1 MKKLYAMALA
11 VCCLGSAFGQT
22 EVTLSVDMN
31 GQTVSPDGVHVAGN
45 FQGWNP
51 IATSMTDDDGDGVY
65 QYTFST
71 DTAAHYEFKFL
82 NGNEWA
88 SEEDVPNICQVELFG
103 NGNRYLDV
111 AEGDLSASY
120 EVCYGSC
127 AACGMTAV
135 LFRVDMSLEAGIS
148 PNGVHVAGD
157 FQGEVWDPAG
167 TPMDDADGDGIWTRF
182 IVFDASAITGDLGY
196 KYVNGNAWT
205 NPNENLSGDCSDG
218 TGNRVLVLDGANL
231 LTGVPGTNAAHCYN
245 SCGSCVAPTQVTFR
259 VDMTTQAAVSENGVH
274 IAGTFQGWNPGGT
287 ALTDDDGDGVWEVT
301 LGLQQ
306 GPIQF
311 KFVNG
316 NAWGGE
322 GAGNVDNESIN
333 GACAAAGSDNRF
345 LEIGADAIEYVV
357 CYNSCDPTCVA
368 NPDPADITFRVD
380 MSNESVAASG
390 VWVMGG
396 FTSPQWQAGAIQL
409 TDDDG
414 DGTYET
420 TYTVDGGAEVVFKFV
435 NGDPTVGTNGTDF
448 FEESGIYDI
457 TDPVTGEPVTTNFQE
472 QLCGVPNPFGA
483 FNRLHVRSGVAEVLY
498 DVCYN
503 SCANCAGV
511 IGIDEAGAL
520 EGIQLFPNPT
530 SGRLTLAFAGALD
543 AGTVRVVDLA
553 GRMAVGKNL
562 VAGSL
567 QSLEIDLSG
576 LPSGLYLVEV
586 VSGGARWTGRVVR
599 D

>member
-1 MKKLYAMALA
+1 MKKLYAIVLA
-11 VCCLGSAFGQT
+11 GCCVGSAFGQAQ
-22 EVTLSVDMN
+22 VTLSVDMN
-31 GQTVSPDGVHVAGN
+31 GQTVSPLGVHVAGN

-51 IATSMTDDDGDGVY
+51 SGTPMSDADGDGVY
-65 QYTFST
+65 TVEITT
-71 DTAAHYEFKFL
+71 DVPAHIEFKFL
-82 NGNEWA
+82 NGNDWPFV
-88 SEEDVPNICQVELFG
+88 EDVPNICQVELFG
-103 NGNRYLDV
+103 NDNRYLDV
-111 AEGDLSASY
+111 AEGDQSASY

-135 LFRVDMSLEAGIS
+135 LFRVDMSLEAAVS
-148 PNGVHVAGD
+148 PNGVHVAGE
-157 FQGEVWDPAG
+157 FQGWDPAG
-167 TPMDDADGDGIWTRF
+167 TPLSDADGDGIWTLF
-182 IVFDASAITGDLGY
+182 SVFDATAINGNLEY

-259 VDMTTQAAVSENGVH
+259 VDMSTQAAVAENGVH
-274 IAGTFQGWNPGGT
+274 VAGTFQGWNPGAT
-287 ALTDDDGDGVWEVT
+287 ALNDDDGDGVWEVT

-316 NAWGGE
+316 NDWGGN

-396 FTSPQWQAGAIQL
+396 FTSPQWQAGAIQM

-520 EGIQLFPNPT
+520 DGIQLFPNPT

-543 AGTVRVVDLA
+543 AGMVRVVDLA
-553 GRMAVGKNL
+553 GRLAVEKNL

-567 QSLEIDLSG
+567 QSLELDLSG
-576 LPSGLYLVEV
+576 LTSGLYLVEV

>member
-1 MKKLYAMALA
+1 M
-11 VCCLGSAFGQT
+11 GSAFGQAQ
-22 EVTLSVDMN
+22 VTLSVDMN
-31 GQTVSPDGVHVAGN
+31 GQTVSPLGVHVAGS
-45 FQGWNP
+45 FQGWIPN
-51 IATSMTDDDGDGVY
+51 ATPMTDADGDGVFTY
-65 QYTFST
+65 EFTT
-71 DTAAHYEFKFL
+71 DVPAHIEFKFI
-82 NGNEWA
+82 NGDDWPFV
-88 SEEDVPNICQVELFG
+88 EDVPNICQVELFG
-103 NGNRYLDV
+103 NDNRYLDV
-111 AEGDLSASY
+111 AEGDQSASY

-127 AACGMTAV
+127 AACGLTAV
-135 LFRVDMSLEAGIS
+135 LFRVDMSLEAAVS
-148 PNGVHVAGD
+148 PNGVHIAGE
-157 FQGEVWDPAG
+157 FQGWDPGA
-167 TPMDDADGDGIWTRF
+167 TPMADADGDGIWTLF
-182 IVFDASAITGDLGY
+182 TAFDASAIDGNLEY

-231 LTGVPGTNAAHCYN
+231 LTGVPGTNAAQCYN

-259 VDMTTQAAVSENGVH
+259 VDMSTQAAVAENGVH
-274 IAGTFQGWNPGGT
+274 VAGTFQGWNPGGT

-553 GRMAVGKNL
+553 GRMAVEKNL
-562 VAGSL
+562 VAGSQ

>member
-1 MKKLYAMALA
+1 MKKLYAIVLA
-11 VCCLGSAFGQT
+11 GSCLGSAFGQAQ
-22 EVTLSVDMN
+22 VTLSVDMN
-31 GQTVSPDGVHVAGN
+31 GQTVSPLGVHVAGS

-51 IATSMTDDDGDGVY
+51 NATPMTDADGDGVFTY
-65 QYTFST
+65 EFTT
-71 DTAAHYEFKFL
+71 DVPAHIEFKFI
-82 NGNEWA
+82 NGDDWPFV
-88 SEEDVPNICQVELFG
+88 EDVPNICQVELFG
-103 NGNRYLDV
+103 NDNRYLDV
-111 AEGDLSASY
+111 AEGDQSASY

-127 AACGMTAV
+127 AACGLTAV
-135 LFRVDMSLEAGIS
+135 LFRVDMSLEAAVS
-148 PNGVHVAGD
+148 PNGVHIAGE
-157 FQGEVWDPAG
+157 FQGWDPGA
-167 TPMDDADGDGIWTRF
+167 TPMADADGDGIWTLF
-182 IVFDASAITGDLGY
+182 TAFDASAIDGNLEY

-205 NPNENLSGDCSDG
+205 NPNENLAGDCSDG

-259 VDMTTQAAVSENGVH
+259 VDMSTQAAVAENGVH
-274 IAGTFQGWNPGGT
+274 VAGTFQGWNPGAT
-287 ALTDDDGDGVWEVT
+287 ALNDDDGDGVWEVT

-316 NAWGGE
+316 NDWGGN

-553 GRMAVGKNL
+553 GRMAVEKNL
-562 VAGSL
+562 VAGSQ

>member
-1 MKKLYAMALA
+1 M
-11 VCCLGSAFGQT
+11 
-22 EVTLSVDMN
+22 
-31 GQTVSPDGVHVAGN
+31 
-45 FQGWNP
+45 
-51 IATSMTDDDGDGVY
+51 
-65 QYTFST
+65 ST
-71 DTAAHYEFKFL
+71 QAA
-82 NGNEWA
+82 
-88 SEEDVPNICQVELFG
+88 
-103 NGNRYLDV
+103 V
-111 AEGDLSASY
+111 AE
-120 EVCYGSC
+120 
-127 AACGMTAV
+127 
-135 LFRVDMSLEAGIS
+135 
-148 PNGVHVAGD
+148 NGVHV
-157 FQGEVWDPAG
+157 
-167 TPMDDADGDGIWTRF
+167 
-182 IVFDASAITGDLGY
+182 
-196 KYVNGNAWT
+196 
-205 NPNENLSGDCSDG
+205 
-218 TGNRVLVLDGANL
+218 
-231 LTGVPGTNAAHCYN
+231 
-245 SCGSCVAPTQVTFR
+245 
-259 VDMTTQAAVSENGVH
+259 
-274 IAGTFQGWNPGGT
+274 AGTFQGWNPGGT

-553 GRMAVGKNL
+553 GRMAVEKNL
-562 VAGSL
+562 VAGSQ

>member
-45 FQGWNP
+45 FQGWDP
-51 IATSMTDDDGDGVY
+51 SATPMTDDDGDGVY
-65 QYTFST
+65 TYVFTS
-71 DTAAHYEFKFL
+71 DAPAHIEFKFL
-82 NGNEWA
+82 NGNDWPFV
-88 SEEDVPNICQVELFG
+88 EDVPSICQVELFG
-103 NGNRYLDV
+103 NDNRYIDV
-111 AEGDLSASY
+111 AEGETSASY
-120 EVCYGSC
+120 SVCWASC

-135 LFRVDMSLEAGIS
+135 MFRVDMSLEAAVS
-148 PNGVHVAGD
+148 PNGVHVAGE
-157 FQGEVWDPAG
+157 FQGWDPAA
-167 TPMDDADGDGIWTRF
+167 TPLSDPDGDGIWTLF
-182 IVFDASAITGDLGY
+182 TVFDASAITGDLEY

-205 NPNENLSGDCSDG
+205 NPNENISGDCSDG

-259 VDMTTQAAVSENGVH
+259 VDMTTQSEVSENGVH
-274 IAGTFQGWNPGGT
+274 VAGTFQGWNPGGT

-380 MSNESVAASG
+380 MSNETVAASG

-396 FTSPQWQAGAIQL
+396 FTSPQWQAGAIQM

-435 NGDPTVGTNGTDF
+435 NGDPSVGTNGTDY

-483 FNRLHVRSGVAEVLY
+483 FNRLHIRSGVAEVLY

-511 IGIDEAGAL
+511 IGIDEVAAL
-520 EGIQLFPNPT
+520 QGLQLFPNPT
-530 SGRLTLAFAGALD
+530 SGFVTLSLIGAIEPGQVRLY
-543 AGTVRVVDLA
+543 
-553 GRMAVGKNL
+553 
-562 VAGSL
+562 
-567 QSLEIDLSG
+567 DLSG
-576 LPSGLYLVEV
+576 RTVYAAVVPADQLNAVTLDLSGVGAGLYVVEC
-586 VSGGARWTGRVVR
+586 VSGVARWTGYVVR

>member
-1 MKKLYAMALA
+1 MKKLYAIVLA
-11 VCCLGSAFGQT
+11 GCCVGSAFGQAQ
-22 EVTLSVDMN
+22 VTLSVDMN
-31 GQTVSPDGVHVAGN
+31 GQTVSPLGVHVAGN

-51 IATSMTDDDGDGVY
+51 NATPMTDADGDGVFTY
-65 QYTFST
+65 EFTT
-71 DTAAHYEFKFL
+71 DVPAHIEFKFI
-82 NGNEWA
+82 NGDDWPMV
-88 SEEDVPNICQVELFG
+88 EDVPNICQVELFG
-103 NGNRYLDV
+103 NDNRYLDV
-111 AEGDLSASY
+111 AEGDQSASY

-135 LFRVDMSLEAGIS
+135 LFRVDMSLEAAVS
-148 PNGVHVAGD
+148 PNGVHVAGE
-157 FQGEVWDPAG
+157 FQGWDPAG
-167 TPMDDADGDGIWTRF
+167 TPLSDADGDGIWTLF
-182 IVFDASAITGDLGY
+182 SVFDASAIDGNLEY

-259 VDMTTQAAVSENGVH
+259 VDMTTQAAVAENGVH
-274 IAGTFQGWNPGGT
+274 IAGTFQGWNPGAT
-287 ALTDDDGDGVWEVT
+287 ALNDDDGDGVWEVT

-316 NAWGGE
+316 NDWGGN

-396 FTSPQWQAGAIQL
+396 FTSPQWQAGAIQM

-553 GRMAVGKNL
+553 GRMAVEKNL

-576 LPSGLYLVEV
+576 LTSGLYLVEV